1 MRSKFLLAAI
11 ATALCSFGL
20 TAAPALAQSATPSMS
35 TWDRDVFFFAGSFE
49 REWFPDGLFP
59 LEVLWTPNFFE
70 DNHIIGGGYQQF
82 FAEAYGFKF
91 GLEGGLAG
99 RFGSSNSSFEAWGG
113 GVIRA
118 PSIDIGRLRIT
129 PAITGGLSAVTGTIG
144 VETERAQSVNRTL
157 PLLFYMGPEIDFSD
171 AEQPNWEVFWRLQ
184 HRSGG
189 YGIIAPVDG
198 SNADTIGLRYKF

>member
-1 MRSKFLLAAI
+1 MRLTCMHNVVLAALMLPF
-11 ATALCSFGL
+11 ALTSAKAQPTA
-20 TAAPALAQSATPSMS
+20 PSMS

-59 LEVLWTPNFFE
+59 LEALWTPTFFE

-82 FAEAYGFKF
+82 FFETHGFKF
-91 GLEGGLAG
+91 GVEGGLAG
-99 RFGSSNSSFEAWGG
+99 RFGTSDPSFEAWGG
-113 GVIRA
+113 GVVRS
-118 PSIDIGRLRIT
+118 PGFDIGRLHVT

-144 VETERAQSVNRTL
+144 VETARAQSINRSV
-157 PLLFYMGPEIDFSD
+157 PLLFYLGPEIDFSVSD
-171 AEQPNWEVFWRLQ
+171 QPNWEVFWRLQ

-189 YGIIAPVDG
+189 YGIIAPIDG

>member
-1 MRSKFLLAAI
+1 MPSKSISAALSAVLLGLAFAA
-11 ATALCSFGL
+11 TP
-20 TAAPALAQSATPSMS
+20 AAAQSAPPTMS

-82 FAEAYGFKF
+82 FGEAYGFRF
-91 GLEGGLAG
+91 GLEAGLAG
-99 RFGSSNSSFEAWGG
+99 RFGDNNSVEAWAG
-113 GVIRA
+113 GVIRS
-118 PSIDIGRLRIT
+118 PGFDIGRLHVT
-129 PAITGGLSAVTGTIG
+129 PAITGGLSAATGTIG
-144 VETERAQSVNRTL
+144 VETGRAQQLDRSV

-171 AEQPNWEVFWRLQ
+171 ANQPNWEVFWRLQ

-189 YGIIAPVDG
+189 YGIIAPIDG